1 MLGAADTDSVAV
13 DWVAD
18 MDLEGEV
25 VGTPSVAVMA
35 LADSPEVSA
44 AAALVRDSPGRVD
57 LRRA

>member
-1 MLGAADTDSVAV
+1 LLTEAEVLGAADTDSVAV

-35 LADSPEVSA
+35 LADSP
-44 AAALVRDSPGRVD
+44 GRVD
-57 LRRA
+57 LRRV